1 MPRKVVVSKKAPRAI
16 GPYSPAI
23 RTPLYVYTSGQ
34 IGLDPATQEL
44 VTGGIQAETRQ
55 VITNLS
61 HLLEAAGTD
70 LAGVVK
76 TTVFLRDM
84 ADFERMNAV
93 YAEFFAEEPPARTTV
108 AAAAL
113 PRGAAVEIEAVAYLG
128 D

>member
-1 MPRKVVVSKKAPRAI
+1 MPRKVIYSEKAPKAI

-23 RTPLYVYTSGQ
+23 QTPLYVYTSGQ
-34 IGLDPATQEL
+34 IGLDPATREL
-44 VTGGIQAETRQ
+44 VAGGIEAETRQ
-55 VITNLS
+55 VIINLS
-61 HLLEAAGTD
+61 NLLDAAGTS
-70 LAGVVK
+70 LSAVVK

-93 YAEFFAEEPPARTTV
+93 YAEFFTDEPPARTTV

-113 PRGAAVEIEAVAYLG
+113 PRGAAVEIDAVAYLG